1 MMADSMFVWVWLPES
16 KTPTRAGQIH
26 EQGGETSFSYDA
38 AYLDARGSISL
49 YSELPLVRGRQRPRT
64 GLTVAGVINDSWP
77 DGWAKVVI
85 ERRRLDGG
93 RTKDGLHPF
102 MYLRESGSDRIGA
115 LDYTDTP
122 EWTQRGATGAT
133 LDQLQTAAELIET
146 GAPLDPELTAALT
159 QATASGGM
167 RPKALIDGGGKF
179 YVAKLSS
186 RSDERPVT
194 NLEAVAMDL
203 AHRVGLNVAHS
214 ELIQAAGRDILLVER
229 FDRTADGCR
238 RIIVSAATIL
248 GLDPYLGARYASYHE
263 VADHLRGTSTHPD
276 DARELFARITFNVIV
291 GNTDD
296 HARNH
301 AAIWD
306 GRQLTL
312 APAFDVCP
320 QQRKGGETQQVMEIG
335 RDGYKDANLAGCVKR
350 APDYGLDSREA
361 FALVERQIEVVHNEW
376 ADAADRARLNDA
388 DRRAAWG
395 GPILNES
402 ILYSWDDARP
412 RARRRN
418 IPTDPNSAQ
427 SQPGASSHDG
437 EFDQHAASPNT
448 NGR

>member
-1 MMADSMFVWVWLPES
+1 MTDSMFVWAWLPGS
-16 KTPTRAGQIH
+16 QNPTRAGQLH
-26 EQGGETSFSYDA
+26 EQGGETSFSYDL
-38 AYLDARGSISL
+38 AYLDAQDSIPL
-49 YSELPLVRGRQRPRT
+49 GAELPLVRGRQRPLT

-85 ERRRLDGG
+85 ERRRLDGN
-93 RTKDGLHPF
+93 RTDNGLHPF

-122 EWTQRGATGAT
+122 DWVQRGETHAT
-133 LDQLQTAAELIET
+133 LDQLQTAAELIEA

-167 RPKALIDGGGKF
+167 RPKALIDGDGHF

-203 AHRVGLNVAHS
+203 GHRVGLNVARS
-214 ELIQAAGRDILLVER
+214 ELTHAAGRDILLVER
-229 FDRTADGCR
+229 FDRTSDGCR
-238 RIIVSAATIL
+238 RMVVSAATVL

-263 VADHLRGTSTHPD
+263 LADHLRAISTNPS

-335 RDGYKDANLAGCVKR
+335 RDGYKDANLAGCVAR
-350 APDYGLDSREA
+350 APDYALDTREA
-361 FALVERQIEVVHNEW
+361 FALVERQLQIVHDEW

-402 ILYSWDDARP
+402 ILYGWDGARP
-412 RARRRN
+412 LANRRR
-418 IPTDPNSAQ
+418 
-427 SQPGASSHDG
+427 
-437 EFDQHAASPNT
+437 
-448 NGR
+448 

>member
-1 MMADSMFVWVWLPES
+1 
-16 KTPTRAGQIH
+16 
-26 EQGGETSFSYDA
+26 
-38 AYLDARGSISL
+38 
-49 YSELPLVRGRQRPRT
+49 
-64 GLTVAGVINDSWP
+64 
-77 DGWAKVVI
+77 
-85 ERRRLDGG
+85 
-93 RTKDGLHPF
+93 

-122 EWTQRGATGAT
+122 EWTQRDATHAT
-133 LDQLQTAAELIET
+133 LDQLQTAAEFVEA

-159 QATASGGM
+159 LATASGGM
-167 RPKALIDGGGKF
+167 RPKALIDGDSKF
-179 YVAKLSS
+179 YVAKLAS

-203 AHRVGLNVAHS
+203 AHRVGLDVAHS

-238 RIIVSAATIL
+238 RIDVSAATML

-263 VADHLRGTSTHPD
+263 VAARLRGASTDPD

-320 QQRKGGETQQVMEIG
+320 QQRKGGETQQAMEIG
-335 RDGYKDANLAGCVKR
+335 RDGYKDANFAGCVKY
-350 APDYGLDSREA
+350 APDYALDCREA
-361 FALVERQIEVVHNEW
+361 FALVERQIEVIHNEW
-376 ADAADRARLNDA
+376 ADAADRARLKDA
-388 DRRAAWG
+388 DQRAAWG

-402 ILYSWDDARP
+402 ILSSWDDARP
-412 RARRRN
+412 RPRR
-418 IPTDPNSAQ
+418 PKASTDSDGAQTRRPNM
-427 SQPGASSHDG
+427 
-437 EFDQHAASPNT
+437 

>member
-1 MMADSMFVWVWLPES
+1 MADSMFVWAWLPARKS
-16 KTPTRAGQIH
+16 PTRVGRIH
-26 EQGGETSFSYDA
+26 EQGGETLFSYDA
-38 AYLDARGSISL
+38 AYLDAQDSIPL
-49 YSELPLVRGRQRPRT
+49 YSELPLVRGRQRPLT

-93 RTKDGLHPF
+93 RTNNGLDPF

-115 LDYTDTP
+115 LDFTDTP
-122 EWTQRGATGAT
+122 DWTQRGESHAT
-133 LDQLQTAAELIET
+133 LDQLQTAAELLEA
-146 GAPLDPELTAALT
+146 GAPLDPELTAAIA

-167 RPKALIDGGGKF
+167 RPKALLSADGRH
-179 YVAKLSS
+179 YIAKLSS

-203 AHRVGLNVAHS
+203 ARHVGLNVAHA
-214 ELIQAAGRDILLVER
+214 ELTQAAGRYVLLVER
-229 FDRTADGCR
+229 FDRTPDGCR
-238 RIIVSAATIL
+238 RMIVSAATVL

-263 VADHLRGTSTHPD
+263 LADRLRAVSTNPD

-320 QQRKGGETQQVMEIG
+320 QQRKGGETQQVMAIG
-335 RDGYKDANLAGCVKR
+335 RDGYKDANLAGCVER
-350 APDYGLDSREA
+350 AHDYGLDTREA
-361 FALVERQIEVVHNEW
+361 FELVERQLEVVHDEW
-376 ADAADRARLNDA
+376 AAAADRASLNA
-388 DRRAAWG
+388 AERRAAWG

-402 ILYSWDDARP
+402 ILYGWDDARSP
-412 RARRRN
+412 AHRRTPK
-418 IPTDPNSAQ
+418 INSGGAQ
-427 SQPGASSHDG
+427 APPAGH
-437 EFDQHAASPNT
+437 
-448 NGR
+448 